1 MVRVHVRQAIKTHGI
16 IKEYDGYK
24 NVIIFNQTIYQ
35 NKTKK
40 SAGEGYYYTLKT
52 VVPRVIYDYLEIIDD
67 IIYLIEKDN
76 TIQLSATPADVDPD
90 DIYKRK
96 LNNKSHNFTIP
107 KQLFT
112 EDSTS
117 NYVARFIFIPQTSQV
132 EITFI

>member
-1 MVRVHVRQAIKTHGI
+1 MSDKKIKAVEI

-40 SAGEGYYYTLKT
+40 STGDGYYYTLKT

-67 IIYLIEKDN
+67 IIYLIQKEDS
-76 TIQLSATPADVDPD
+76 IQLSATPANMDPTYD
-90 DIYKRK
+90 KIYKRK
-96 LNNKSHNFTIP
+96 LNKKSHNFTIP

-117 NYVARFIFIPQTSQV
+117 SYVARFIFIPETSQV
-132 EITFI
+132 QITFI

>member
-1 MVRVHVRQAIKTHGI
+1 MSDKQLKPMEI

-40 SAGEGYYYTLKT
+40 STGKGYYYTLKT

-67 IIYLIEKDN
+67 IIYLIQKDD
-76 TIQLSATPADVDPD
+76 TIQLSATPADVDLDD

-96 LNNKSHNFTIP
+96 LNKKSHNFTIP
-107 KQLFT
+107 KQLFA

-117 NYVARFIFIPQTSQV
+117 SYVARFIFIPETSQV
-132 EITFI
+132 EIIFI